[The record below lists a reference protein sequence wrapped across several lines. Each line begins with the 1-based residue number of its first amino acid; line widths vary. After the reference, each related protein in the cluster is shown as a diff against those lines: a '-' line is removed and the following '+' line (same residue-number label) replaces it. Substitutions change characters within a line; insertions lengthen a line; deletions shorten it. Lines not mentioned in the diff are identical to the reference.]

1 MPNQMKYTI
10 DLINNFLGE
19 KVLKITNVETN
30 ENTPFILNKENI
42 DLIFTLNNPKN
53 KLLLDYLKTKK
64 N

>member
-1 MPNQMKYTI
+1 MKYTI
-10 DLINNFLGE
+10 DLVTNFLGE

-42 DLIFTLNNPKN
+42 DLIMTLKNPKE